1 VVVTDMAASKK
12 LLKNKITQLVLLTST
27 AVFYSSFSLS
37 AVLPEDRIDILYHA
51 YDGGGA
57 EISGPSVLIRKEF
70 ADTISVYAN
79 YYVDMVT
86 SASIDVVT
94 SGASPYTE
102 KRNEYSVGFDYLHD
116 KTIMSLGYTNS
127 AESDYDAETISFG
140 ISQDFFGDLTNIS
153 LGFSFGSDE
162 VRQNGFGLPGPE
174 DDVRGEAEHRRYSL
188 GVSQIVTKNLLVAL
202 NFESVIDQ
210 GFLNNP
216 YRSIRHLDT
225 TTADPND
232 AISEPELYPETRNS
246 DAFSIK
252 ALYYL
257 PYRASIRGEYR
268 TFGDSWGISADSLEF
283 RYTHPIE
290 SWNVILEGKV
300 RFYKQNQASFYSDL
314 FPFANGNGVEFRARD
329 KELSDFGTTTFGLG
343 ASYEIPPGIM
353 PFFDKSSVN
362 LYWDHIQLDY
372 DNFLDARQTG
382 VAPGSEDPYS
392 FNANVIRLF
401 LSFWY

>member
-1 VVVTDMAASKK
+1 MPEADVVVTRLKA
-12 LLKNKITQLVLLTST
+12 LLAIL
-27 AVFYSSFSLS
+27 AVSAIFHSNLSFS
-37 AVLPEDRIDILYHA
+37 AVLPEDRVDVLYHA

-57 EISGPSVLIRKEF
+57 DISGPSVLVRKSF
-70 ADTISVYAN
+70 ADTISIYGN

-86 SASIDVVT
+86 SASIDVVFA
-94 SGASPYTE
+94 GASTYTE
-102 KRNEYSVGFDYLHD
+102 ERTEYSVGFDYLYD
-116 KTIMSLGYTNS
+116 KTIMSLSYSNS
-127 AESDYDAETISFG
+127 SESDYDAETIGFG

-153 LGFSFGSDE
+153 LGFSYGSDI
-162 VRQNGFGLPGPE
+162 VGRNGTVNPVDGSNK
-174 DDVRGEAEHRRYSL
+174 VGEAEHRRYSL
-188 GVSQIVTKNLLVAL
+188 GISQIVTKNLLVAL
-202 NFESVIDQ
+202 NFETVIDE

-216 YRSIRHLDT
+216 YRSIRHLDPT
-225 TTADPND
+225 TVDPND
-232 AISEPELYPETRNS
+232 TVLEPELYPETRNS

-268 TFGDSWGISADSLEF
+268 TFGDSWGINADSLEF

-290 SWNVILEGKV
+290 AWNVILEGKL
-300 RFYKQNQASFYSDL
+300 RFYKQNQADFYSDL

-329 KELSDFGTTTFGLG
+329 KEMSDFGTTTFGLG
-343 ASYEIPPGIM
+343 ASYEIPPGII

-372 DNFLDARQTG
+372 DNFLDATQTG

-401 LSFWY
+401 FSFWY